1 MQFGGGASLEARG
14 HQDLATLALARA
26 LLDSI
31 AMTTLYNRIAG
42 QSVERLAALSDGV
55 FAVAMTLMVLDLRV
69 PATEA
74 VHSEHD
80 LWRALVAI
88 SPRLVMYMMSFLTLG
103 IFWIGQQTQLN
114 HLARSDRSLSWIHLV
129 FLFAVS
135 ITPFSTML
143 LAEFPA
149 YRVALIV
156 YWLNILFLG
165 IALYFS
171 WMCATDKRLI
181 KHDMPPEVPVAIKR
195 RIFIGQGLYAFG
207 ALLCVF
213 STYWS
218 IAFIVLVQLNYAI
231 APRIPGRT
239 RT

>member
-1 MQFGGGASLEARG
+1 MRVGAAAGDTRTLRFLRPHQAFGET
-14 HQDLATLALARA
+14 Q
-26 LLDSI
+26 I

-42 QSVERLAALSDGV
+42 QSVEPLAALSDGV

-88 SPRLVMYMMSFLTLG
+88 SPRLLMYMMSFLTLG
-103 IFWIGQQTQLN
+103 IFWVGQQTQLN
-114 HLARSDRSLSWIHLV
+114 HLARSDRSLSWIHLA

-149 YRVALIV
+149 YRLALIV

-165 IALYFS
+165 TALYFS
-171 WMCATDKRLI
+171 WLCATDKKLVKQTCRPRSRRQSAPYPDRAGAVCVWRDAVRLQ
-181 KHDMPPEVPVAIKR
+181 HLLEHRVHRA
-195 RIFIGQGLYAFG
+195 G
-207 ALLCVF
+207 A
-213 STYWS
+213 
-218 IAFIVLVQLNYAI
+218 A
-231 APRIPGRT
+231 
-239 RT
+239 